1 MKNLPGYVRQR
12 VKKAVDAL
20 AVEPRP
26 PRSIQLDFPELDG
39 ELRRAR
45 LENWRIVY
53 AVSDSEKTVDV
64 LAVRKR
70 PPYQYEDLAELIEQL
85 S

>member
-12 VKKAVDAL
+12 VKRAVDAL
-20 AVEPRP
+20 ALQPRP

-39 ELRRAR
+39 ELRRSR
-45 LENWRIVY
+45 LDNWRIVY
-53 AVSDSEKTVDV
+53 VVSDSERTVDL